1 MAAMRPK
8 RLMCRIIGLL
18 SLENGVCSSTSAVQ
32 NIGLT
37 AGWNALGCL
46 WQNLTAMTKHLLKR
60 TKCYL
65 AGNIENSNAPGTWRD
80 MVKTEFKDSGIVFF
94 DPLKKPFMDSV
105 NEDKE
110 HMARLTKMRAEGDY
124 QELAKIMRKIRV
136 EDLSLVDRT
145 DFLIAS
151 ISAKTAS
158 WGTAEEVFWANRMKK
173 PIFLVVAEGRKAC
186 PFWIFG
192 TLPEDQIYDSMEDV
206 VADLKKLDSG
216 EKPIDMSR
224 WKIFRE
230 EYR

>member
-1 MAAMRPK
+1 M
-8 RLMCRIIGLL
+8 
-18 SLENGVCSSTSAVQ
+18 S
-32 NIGLT
+32 
-37 AGWNALGCL
+37 
-46 WQNLTAMTKHLLKR
+46 KHFLHR

-65 AGNIENSNAPGTWRD
+65 AGNIENSNAPGQWRD
-80 MVKTEFKDSGIVFF
+80 VVKAELSETGIIFF

-110 HMARLTKMRAEGDY
+110 HIARLIKLRAEGGY
-124 QELAKIMRKIRV
+124 TELSKIMRKIRV
-136 EDLSLVDRT
+136 EDLSLVDRA
-145 DFLIAS
+145 DFLIAA

-192 TLPEDQIYDSMEDV
+192 TLPDDQIYDNMDDV
-206 VADLKKLDSG
+206 IADIKKLDSG
-216 EKPIDMSR
+216 HKPLDLSR

>member
-1 MAAMRPK
+1 
-8 RLMCRIIGLL
+8 
-18 SLENGVCSSTSAVQ
+18 
-32 NIGLT
+32 
-37 AGWNALGCL
+37 
-46 WQNLTAMTKHLLKR
+46 MTKHHLRR

-65 AGNIENSNAPGTWRD
+65 AGNIENSNVPGHWRD
-80 MVKTEFKDSGIVFF
+80 HVKTELEATGIVFF
-94 DPLKKPFMDSV
+94 DPLKKPFTDSV

-110 HMARLTKMRAEGDY
+110 HMEKLAKLREEGNY
-124 QELAKIMRKIRV
+124 TELAKIMRKIRV

-145 DFLIAS
+145 DFIIAL

-192 TLPEDQIYDSMEDV
+192 TLPGDEIFDSMDDV
-206 VADLKKLDSG
+206 IAELKKLDSG
-216 EKPIDMSR
+216 EKKIDLSR